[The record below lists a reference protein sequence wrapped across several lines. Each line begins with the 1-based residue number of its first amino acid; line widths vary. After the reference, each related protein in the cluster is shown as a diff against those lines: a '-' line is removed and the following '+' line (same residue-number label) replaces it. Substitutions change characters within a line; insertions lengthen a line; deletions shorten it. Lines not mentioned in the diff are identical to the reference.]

1 MSTVWKELLTL
12 RVILVI
18 ITIFLS
24 SCSGLEQTQNYPDD
38 AFIINGIMN
47 YLEVEGG
54 CWQFMSEEGE
64 TYEIVGLNVAPLRV
78 NGQRAEIVV
87 REIPGVMSVCMVGKM
102 VELLDI
108 VQINEE

>member
-1 MSTVWKELLTL
+1 MMKQYFLFSLLAIVVLGCASTE
-12 RVILVI
+12 RV
-18 ITIFLS
+18 
-24 SCSGLEQTQNYPDD
+24 GNYPED

-54 CWQFMSEEGE
+54 CWQFVDEDGE
-64 TYEIVGLNVAPLRV
+64 SYEIVGLNVAQLQI
-78 NGQRAEIVV
+78 NGLRAEIVV
-87 REIPGVMSVCMVGKM
+87 REIPGVASICMVGKM